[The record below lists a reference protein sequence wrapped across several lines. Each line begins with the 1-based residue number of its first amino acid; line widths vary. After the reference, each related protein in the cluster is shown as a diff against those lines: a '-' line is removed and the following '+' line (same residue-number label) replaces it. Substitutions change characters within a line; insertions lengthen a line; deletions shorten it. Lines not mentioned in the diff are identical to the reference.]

1 MYNYLIGTSLL
12 LLLFAVTTDDKV
24 EFDGGLLL
32 SWLGLADIDLLP
44 EHPMSISLFYRD
56 TRDANL
62 FKMTILRHKLM
73 ISHGQIMRY

>member
-1 MYNYLIGTSLL
+1 M
-12 LLLFAVTTDDKV
+12 LLFAVTTDDKL

-44 EHPMSISLFYRD
+44 EHPMSISLCYGD

-62 FKMTILRHKLM
+62 LMMTIPRHKLM
-73 ISHGQIMRY
+73 NLFGQIMRY